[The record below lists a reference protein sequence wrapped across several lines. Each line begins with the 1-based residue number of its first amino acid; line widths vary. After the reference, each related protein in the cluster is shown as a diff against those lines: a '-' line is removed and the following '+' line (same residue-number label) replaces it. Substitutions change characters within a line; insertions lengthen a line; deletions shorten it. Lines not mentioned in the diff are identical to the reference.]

1 MACETSN
8 YRILPQKIYFGSN
21 TYQEN
26 CVTCVADVSGSLNNK
41 YFVFYTP
48 AGAKHYC
55 WFNVASGGSDPTI
68 AGATAHA
75 VAISTNA
82 TAGDVATALQ
92 AVMDVI
98 SGFDASVSGETVDIT
113 HTSYGYAYP
122 AHDGYSTGG
131 TGFTFN
137 LVTAGCAEED
147 LGDTDGDISLSIEE
161 TVQDILTHQA
171 GSVPVDSIMTGRT
184 ISVSFTLKEVTKAKI
199 QRIIQLSGGDTL
211 LPNGANATA
220 LSGFGTGGLFR
231 SVYVFA
237 NQLRLHP
244 VSKSSAD
251 KSEDIVLPKAKL
263 KFGEMTFSGENVL
276 MLPVE
281 AMSYPDAGAQ
291 FSVLDM
297 MTYGDST
304 QSL

>member
-8 YRILPQKIYFGSN
+8 YRILPQAVYFGSN

-26 CVTCVADVSGSLNNK
+26 CITAVADVSGSLNNK

-55 WFNVASGGSDPTI
+55 WFNVASGGSDPAI

-82 TAGDVATALQ
+82 TAAAVASALQ

-98 SGFDASVSGETVDIT
+98 SGFDASVSGETVDLT

-122 AHDGYSTGG
+122 AHDGYSGG
-131 TGFTFN
+131 ETGFSFK
-137 LVTAGCAEED
+137 LVTAGSIEED
-147 LGDTDGDISLSIEE
+147 LGATDGDISLSIEE
-161 TVQDILTHQA
+161 SMTDVTTHQA
-171 GSVPVDSIMTGRT
+171 GTIPVDSIITGRT
-184 ISVSFTLKEVTKAKI
+184 ISVSLTLKEVTKAKI
-199 QRIIQLSGGDTL
+199 ARIIQLSGGDTL
-211 LPNGANATA
+211 LPNGASATA

-237 NQLRLHP
+237 NRLRLHP
-244 VSKSSAD
+244 VAKSAAD

-263 KFGEMTFSGENVL
+263 KFGEMTFSGENIL

-281 AMSYPDAGAQ
+281 IVAYPDSSAQ
-291 FSVLDM
+291 FDVLDM
-297 MTYGDST
+297 MTFGDYS